1 MEQNHKPD
9 QTAKQPKNPLFAA
22 IDKAPFAGKFFLKD
36 IYKDYM
42 TAPNSQKTKHM
53 IGAVAVFGIMSAGHL
68 YQGYMGARA
77 TRSHSRQLKAE
88 SYSTTTATLLGI
100 DIMYAAM
107 MTAIGIRQAAHIPEL
122 INNYRQWKQPHSTL
136 PAPAEQSTIPSQHTK
151 QDQHHTAE
159 LITALSVT
167 ALGEAIGIGSY
178 IHARHT
184 SRHR

>member
-22 IDKAPFAGKFFLKD
+22 IDKAPFAGKFFLKN

-42 TAPNSQKTKHM
+42 AAPDSQKTKRM
-53 IGAVAVFGIMSAGHL
+53 LGAVAVFGIMSAGHL
-68 YQGYMGARA
+68 YQGYMGIRA
-77 TRSHSRQLKAE
+77 VQSHSHQLKAE
-88 SYSTTTATLLGI
+88 SYSTTTTALLGI
-100 DIMYAAM
+100 DVMYAAT

-122 INNYRQWKQPHSTL
+122 INNYRQWKQPHSTPL
-136 PAPAEQSTIPSQHTK
+136 APVERPTISSQQTKQYQQHT
-151 QDQHHTAE
+151 TE
-159 LITALSVT
+159 FLTALSVT

-184 SRHR
+184 SRRR

>member
-9 QTAKQPKNPLFAA
+9 QTAKQSKNPLFAT
-22 IDKAPFAGKFFLKD
+22 IDKAPFAGKFFLKN

-42 TAPNSQKTKHM
+42 TAPDSQRTKHM

-77 TRSHSRQLKAE
+77 AQSHSHQLKAE
-88 SYSTTTATLLGI
+88 SYSTTTAALFGV
-100 DIMYAAM
+100 DVMYAAT

-122 INNYRQWKQPHSTL
+122 INNYRQWRQPRSTT
-136 PAPAEQSTIPSQHTK
+136 STTPERLTVPPYQTK
-151 QDQHHTAE
+151 QHQRHNTE
-159 LITALSVT
+159 FLTALSVT

-184 SRHR
+184 SRRR

>member
-9 QTAKQPKNPLFAA
+9 QTAKQPKNPLFAT
-22 IDKAPFAGKFFLKD
+22 IDKAPFAGKFFLKN

-42 TAPNSQKTKHM
+42 TAEDAEGKSM
-53 IGAVAVFGIMSAGHL
+53 WVGVFAVFGIMSAGHL

-77 TRSHSRQLKAE
+77 AQSHSHQLKAE
-88 SYSTTTATLLGI
+88 SYSTTTAALFGV
-100 DIMYAAM
+100 DVMYAAT

-122 INNYRQWKQPHSTL
+122 INNYRQWKQPHSTP
-136 PAPAEQSTIPSQHTK
+136 PAPVERPTISSQQTKQYQQHT
-151 QDQHHTAE
+151 TE
-159 LITALSVT
+159 FLTALSVT

-178 IHARHT
+178 MHARHT

>member
-36 IYKDYM
+36 IYKNYM
-42 TAPNSQKTKHM
+42 TAPDSQKTKRM
-53 IGAVAVFGIMSAGHL
+53 LGAVAVFGIMSAGHL

-77 TRSHSRQLKAE
+77 TRSHSQQLKAE
-88 SYSTTTATLLGI
+88 SYSTTTTALLGI
-100 DIMYAAM
+100 DVMYAATM
-107 MTAIGIRQAAHIPEL
+107 IAIGIRQAAHIPEL
-122 INNYRQWKQPHSTL
+122 IDNYYQWRQPRSTTSAT
-136 PAPAEQSTIPSQHTK
+136 PEQLTVPSHQTK
-151 QDQHHTAE
+151 QHQRHNAE
-159 LITALSVT
+159 FLTALSVT

-184 SRHR
+184 SRRR

>member
-42 TAPNSQKTKHM
+42 TAPDSQRTKHM

-77 TRSHSRQLKAE
+77 AQSHSHQLKAE
-88 SYSTTTATLLGI
+88 SYSTTTAALFGV
-100 DIMYAAM
+100 DVMYAAT
-107 MTAIGIRQAAHIPEL
+107 MTAIGIRQAVHIPEL
-122 INNYRQWKQPHSTL
+122 INNYRQWRQSHNTP
-136 PAPAEQSTIPSQHTK
+136 PAPVERPTISPQQTK
-151 QDQHHTAE
+151 QYQHYTTE
-159 LITALSVT
+159 FFTALSVT

-178 IHARHT
+178 IHARHI
-184 SRHR
+184 SQHR

>member
-1 MEQNHKPD
+1 MEQNHKP
-9 QTAKQPKNPLFAA
+9 
-22 IDKAPFAGKFFLKD
+22 DKAPFAGKFFLKN

-42 TAPNSQKTKHM
+42 TASDSQRTKHM

-77 TRSHSRQLKAE
+77 AQSHSHQLKAE
-88 SYSTTTATLLGI
+88 SYSTTTAVLFGV
-100 DIMYAAM
+100 DVMYAAT

-122 INNYRQWKQPHSTL
+122 IDNYYERLTVPPYQ
-136 PAPAEQSTIPSQHTK
+136 TK
-151 QDQHHTAE
+151 QHQRHNTE
-159 LITALSVT
+159 FLTALSVT

-184 SRHR
+184 SRRR

>member
-1 MEQNHKPD
+1 MEYHHKLD
-9 QTAKQPKNPLFAA
+9 QPAKKPKNPFFAA
-22 IDKAPFAGKFFLKD
+22 IDKAPFVGKFFLKN

-42 TAPNSQKTKHM
+42 TAPDSQRTKHM

-77 TRSHSRQLKAE
+77 TQSHSQQLKTE
-88 SYSTTTATLLGI
+88 SYSTTTAALLGI
-100 DIMYAAM
+100 DVMYAAT

-122 INNYRQWKQPHSTL
+122 ISNYRRWKQPHSTP
-136 PAPAEQSTIPSQHTK
+136 PAPVERPTISSQQTKQYQQHT
-151 QDQHHTAE
+151 TE
-159 LITALSVT
+159 FLTALSVT

-178 IHARHT
+178 MHARHT